1 MAPVAF
7 GAAIAL
13 VTLSVAFGIVA
24 LVLAETVMLVLVPK
38 TTTFRAHIDDRI
50 DSEARAAA
58 ADSRVH
64 LLARMADGHAAEL
77 TELER
82 LVSAIRAHGPLEP
95 VESTDRS
102 VERALGLERLLE
114 SYARLAVAHRRSVA
128 AFPMNRWPIIE
139 AEEAELAAMA
149 SSGEHLND
157 WIARRRSMLAIRRA
171 TWVRAREDREAIQ
184 HALRMI
190 ADVVGWVHELC
201 AVPHDDPGRVALDH
215 VLASCATALRDVRRL
230 EADISFDAKVFD
242 DVVAARAPN
251 MPDAP
256 AEIPPRLLG
265 VPMSCGPQTL
275 SY

>member
-13 VTLSVAFGIVA
+13 VTLSFAFGVVA
-24 LVLAETVMLVLVPK
+24 LILAETVMLVLVPK
-38 TTTFRAHIDDRI
+38 TTTFRAHIDERI
-50 DSEARAAA
+50 DAEARTAA

-77 TELER
+77 SELER
-82 LVSAIRAHGPLEP
+82 LVSAIRAHGPFEP
-95 VESTDRS
+95 VESADRS
-102 VERALGLERLLE
+102 VERALALERLLE

-128 AFPMNRWPIIE
+128 AFPMNRWPVLE
-139 AEEAELAAMA
+139 AEEAELAAM
-149 SSGEHLND
+149 SSNGDHLHD

-190 ADVVGWVHELC
+190 ADVIAWVHELC
-201 AVPHDDPGRVALDH
+201 AVPHDDPGRIALDH

-230 EADISFDAKVFD
+230 EADVSFDAKVFD
-242 DVVAARAPN
+242 DLVAPRAPHG
-251 MPDAP
+251 
-256 AEIPPRLLG
+256 AEARSEMPPRLLG